1 MASNTAIRVGVV
13 GVGIGRTHLDG
24 YKKLGDAVDIFAI
37 CDLNEERA
45 KKAAEDFGAKH
56 VFADYHEMLA
66 LDDLDAVSVCTPNS
80 LHAEVA
86 LACIAAGKHVLCEK
100 PMADTLANA
109 RKIVEATR
117 QSDKLFMMGMNNRFR
132 GDTQVLKKMIDDGQL
147 GDIYYAKCGWT
158 RRNGIPG
165 LGGWFTTKAL
175 SGGGPLIDIGV
186 HVLDLTTYL
195 MGNPAPVS
203 ASGSTYAKFGPRGKG
218 GGAWGAAP
226 DLAKAKTFDV
236 EDLATGLV
244 KFDNGATLLLEASWA
259 SYIAHDQF
267 YSTLLGTEGG
277 ADLEPL
283 RVYKD
288 LSGAPVDIHPQAPRV
303 GGHEAE
309 VKHFV
314 TCIQEGKQPLAT
326 AEQGLH
332 ILQILDAIYRSA
344 ETGREVVIDR

>member
-1 MASNTAIRVGVV
+1 MATEKIRVGVV
-13 GVGIGRTHLDG
+13 GVGIGRAHLDG
-24 YKKLGDAVDIFAI
+24 YRKLGNRVEIFGI
-37 CDLNEERA
+37 CDLNEARA
-45 KKAAEDFGAKH
+45 TAAADDYAARYVFTDYAQM
-56 VFADYHEMLA
+56 FADDE
-66 LDDLDAVSVCTPNS
+66 LDAVSVCTPNA

-86 LACIAAGKHVLCEK
+86 LAALGAGKHVLCEK
-100 PMADTLANA
+100 PMADTLAHAQEIVRAA
-109 RKIVEATR
+109 RR
-117 QSDKLFMMGMNNRFR
+117 SDKIFMMGMNNRFR
-132 GDTQVLKKMIDDGQL
+132 GDTQVLKSFITQGQL

-186 HVLDLTTYL
+186 HVLDLTTFL
-195 MGNPAPVS
+195 MGNPVPVS
-203 ASGSTYAKFGPRGKG
+203 ASGSTYAHFGPRGRGAG
-218 GGAWGAAP
+218 GYGYAP
-226 DLAKAKTFDV
+226 DPGTKIHYDV

-244 KFDNGATLLLEASWA
+244 KFDNGATLFLEASWA

-288 LSGAPVDIHPQAPRV
+288 LAGAPVDITPHAPQI

-309 VKHFV
+309 VRHFIE
-314 TCIQEGKQPLAT
+314 CIEQSKPPLAT

-344 ETGREVVIDR
+344 ETGREVVIER

>member
-1 MASNTAIRVGVV
+1 MASDKVQVGVV
-13 GVGIGRTHLDG
+13 GVGIGRTHLNG
-24 YKKLGDAVDIFAI
+24 YRKLGDRVEIFGI
-37 CDLNEERA
+37 CDINEARA
-45 KKAAEDFGAKH
+45 RATADEFGVKRVFTDYAAM
-56 VFADYHEMLA
+56 FAEP
-66 LDDLDAVSVCTPNS
+66 DLDAVSVCTPNA

-86 LACIAAGKHVLCEK
+86 LAAIEAGKHVLCEK
-100 PMADTLANA
+100 PMADTLENA
-109 RKIVEATR
+109 QKIVAASR
-117 QSDKLFMMGMNNRFR
+117 RSDKVFMMGMNNRFR
-132 GDTQVLKKMIDDGQL
+132 GDTQVLKSFINEGQL

-165 LGGWFTTKAL
+165 LGGWFTTRAM

-203 ASGSTYAKFGPRGKG
+203 ASGSTYAHFGPRGRGAG
-218 GGAWGAAP
+218 GYGYAP
-226 DLAKAKTFDV
+226 DPGTKIQYDV

-244 KFDNGATLLLEASWA
+244 KFDNGATLFLEASWA
-259 SYIAHDQF
+259 SYIPHDQF

-288 LSGAPVDIHPQAPRV
+288 MAGAPVDIAPQAPQI

-309 VKHFV
+309 VRHFIE
-314 TCIQEGKQPLAT
+314 CIEQNKTPLAT

-344 ETGREVVIDR
+344 ETGREVVIAR

>member
-1 MASNTAIRVGVV
+1 LADNKIKVGVV
-13 GVGIGRTHLDG
+13 GVGIGRVHLDG
-24 YKKLGDAVDIFAI
+24 YKKLGDSVEIFGV
-37 CDLNEERA
+37 CDLNEARA
-45 KKAAEDFGAKH
+45 TAVGTEFGAAHVFTDYAQMFAAAE
-56 VFADYHEMLA
+56 
-66 LDDLDAVSVCTPNS
+66 LDAVSVCTPNA

-86 LACIAAGKHVLCEK
+86 LAAIRAGKHVLCEK
-100 PMADTLANA
+100 PMADTLAHA
-109 RKIVEATR
+109 QEIVEATR
-117 QSDKLFMMGMNNRFR
+117 GSDRVFMMGMNNRFR
-132 GDTQVLKKMIDDGQL
+132 GDTQVLKSLIGDGQL

-195 MGNPAPVS
+195 MGNPIPVS
-203 ASGSTYAKFGPRGKG
+203 ASGSTYAKFGPRGRGAG
-218 GGAWGAAP
+218 GYGYAP
-226 DLAKAKTFDV
+226 DPEKAIQYDV

-244 KFDNGATLLLEASWA
+244 KFDNGATLFLEASWA
-259 SYIAHDQF
+259 SYIARDHF
-267 YSTLLGTEGG
+267 YSSLHGTEGG

-288 LSGAPVDIHPQAPRV
+288 MAGAPVDIAPHAPQI

-314 TCIQEGKQPLAT
+314 ECIREGKTPLAT

-344 ETGREVVIDR
+344 ESGREVVIQR